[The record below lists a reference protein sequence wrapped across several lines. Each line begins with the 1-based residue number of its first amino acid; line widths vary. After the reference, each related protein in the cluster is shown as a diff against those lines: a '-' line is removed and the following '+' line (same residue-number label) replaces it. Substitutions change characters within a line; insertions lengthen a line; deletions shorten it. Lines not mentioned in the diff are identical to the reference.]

1 MTDPLANVNRWRG
14 ELSLP
19 AAKEAELPE
28 QTSELKIGDQRQRS
42 SLPQAPTRRTD
53 KYARGDDRA
62 RESRLVCED
71 ARGGDAGQSTSP
83 AIRRVCEVAE
93 VQ

>member
-28 QTSELKIGDQRQRS
+28 QTSEIKIGDQPATIFFATGTQRG
-42 SLPQAPTRRTD
+42 TD
-53 KYARGDDRA
+53 EHPRGDDRA
-62 RESRLVCED
+62 RESRLVRED
-71 ARGGDAGQSTSP
+71 ARRG
-83 AIRRVCEVAE
+83 RRWSARNAPDSKSL
-93 VQ
+93 